1 MTLSR
6 RHIGVNVFED
16 KIYLR
21 IRPVAEVY
29 KQNRRTAVDVQV
41 ALETNRKI
49 HMLQCL
55 VVPVQTM
62 RFMSFMRFMKFPN
75 EEQ

>member
-41 ALETNRKI
+41 ALEKQKNPHAARFGSSGSDHEIYELYEI
-49 HMLQCL
+49 HE
-55 VVPVQTM
+55 VPQ
-62 RFMSFMRFMKFPN
+62 
-75 EEQ
+75 